1 MCKNLKGMKKYIVLI
16 LALFVIVNKTYAQ
29 DKSIEDLLNL
39 RLPPLDS
46 LFEGARRSPM
56 IEFYEY
62 RNEIQE
68 LELKTERRNWLQYF
82 SIGATYQYGIVGM
95 NTFTEL
101 GANYPVVYQ
110 SSGGNQIW
118 YNAAASFRLPLENL
132 FDRRNRIK
140 IQQLKIKETLKEKE
154 LWYDDQ
160 KSKIVQYYFR
170 AQEILNNLK
179 LFIEVA
185 TMANAQY
192 EAAQKDF
199 IMGSISLQALS
210 VAKNAQVLSLTQLE
224 QYKSTLTSSIVQL
237 EIISN
242 TKILNR

>member
-82 SIGATYQYGIVGM
+82 SIGATYQYGVVGM
-95 NTFTEL
+95 NSFTEF
-101 GANYPVVYQ
+101 GASYPIVYQ

-118 YNAAASFRLPLENL
+118 YNANASFRLPLDNL

-140 IQQLKIKETLKEKE
+140 IQQLKIKETQKEKE

-160 KSKIVQYYFR
+160 KSKIVQSYFR
-170 AQEILNNLK
+170 AQEILTNLK
-179 LFIEVA
+179 LYTEMA

-199 IMGSISLQALS
+199 IMGTISLQALS
-210 VAKNAQVLSLTQLE
+210 VAKNAQVLSITQLE
-224 QYKSTLTSSIVQL
+224 QYKTTLTSSIVQL
-237 EIISN
+237 EILSN
-242 TKILNR
+242 TKILKR

>member
-1 MCKNLKGMKKYIVLI
+1 MKKYIVLI

-82 SIGATYQYGIVGM
+82 SIGATYQYGVVGM
-95 NTFTEL
+95 NSFTEF
-101 GANYPVVYQ
+101 GASYPIVYQ

-118 YNAAASFRLPLENL
+118 YNANASFRLPLDNL

-140 IQQLKIKETLKEKE
+140 IQQLKIKETQKEKE

-160 KSKIVQYYFR
+160 KSKIVQSYFR
-170 AQEILNNLK
+170 AQEILTNLK
-179 LFIEVA
+179 LYTEMA
-185 TMANAQY
+185 TMANAQF

-199 IMGSISLQALS
+199 IMGKISLQELS
-210 VAKNAQVLSLTQLE
+210 VSKNAQVYSVTQYE
-224 QYKSTLTSSIVQL
+224 QFKATLNSSIIQL
-237 EIISN
+237 EILSN

>member
-1 MCKNLKGMKKYIVLI
+1 MKKYIVLI

-82 SIGATYQYGIVGM
+82 SIGATYQYGVVGM
-95 NTFTEL
+95 NSFTEF
-101 GANYPVVYQ
+101 GASYPIVYQ

-118 YNAAASFRLPLENL
+118 YNANASFRLPLDNL

-140 IQQLKIKETLKEKE
+140 IQQLKIKETQKEKE
-154 LWYDDQ
+154 LRYDDQ
-160 KSKIVQYYFR
+160 KSKIVQSYFR
-170 AQEILNNLK
+170 AQEILTNLK
-179 LFIEVA
+179 LYTEMA
-185 TMANAQY
+185 TMANAQF

-199 IMGSISLQALS
+199 IMGTISLQALS
-210 VAKNAQVLSLTQLE
+210 VAKNAQVLSITQLE
-224 QYKSTLTSSIVQL
+224 QYKTTLTSSIVQL
-237 EIISN
+237 EILSN
-242 TKILNR
+242 TKILKR

>member
-1 MCKNLKGMKKYIVLI
+1 MKKYIVLI

-95 NTFTEL
+95 NTLTEL

-118 YNAAASFRLPLENL
+118 YNANASFRLPLDNL

-140 IQQLKIKETLKEKE
+140 IQQLKIKETQKEKE

-160 KSKIVQYYFR
+160 KSKIVQSYFR
-170 AQEILNNLK
+170 AQEILTNLK
-179 LFIEVA
+179 LYTEMA
-185 TMANAQY
+185 TMANAQF

-199 IMGSISLQALS
+199 IMGTISLQALS
-210 VAKNAQVLSLTQLE
+210 VAKNAQVLSITQLE
-224 QYKSTLTSSIVQL
+224 QYKTTLTSSIVQL
-237 EIISN
+237 EILSN
-242 TKILNR
+242 TKILKR